1 MKLLLLSLFISIT
14 INLQA
19 QKTITDSIPD
29 FTLKELNLTPEQ
41 KIAIKKMIWEY
52 KVEDRKRRRELRH
65 RIFMSLSANQQLTV
79 RRWWR
84 IQLRHIH

>member
-1 MKLLLLSLFISIT
+1 MKLLLLCFFIT
-14 INLQA
+14 LAINLQA

-41 KIAIKKMIWEY
+41 KLSLKKLIWEY
-52 KVEDRKRRRELRH
+52 KLEDRKKRRELR
-65 RIFMSLSANQQLTV
+65 RKMYQVLNVRQQMIV

-84 IQLRHIH
+84 LRNSGR